1 MQKKLRFHQGNLC
14 LVPRPQ
20 IIRFMK
26 IFFLLVFLACMRV
39 SASVYSQDVKVT
51 LDIRNK
57 PLAKALN
64 ELEKKSKF
72 RFLFSE
78 ETLPAGKLI
87 NMSVAEMPAMDVL
100 QLMLDNTSLSAKKM
114 GDKLIVIVP
123 GGTDAADK
131 KVTGKVSNT
140 HGEPLPG
147 VTVKVEGTNTGAV
160 TNGEGRFELNA
171 PGLASLVFTYVGFL
185 PKTVAINNRE
195 QLEVVLE
202 EDTRGLNEVVVVGY
216 GNQKK
221 VNLTGA
227 ISSISSKDIQNVPVS
242 NISNALAGRLS
253 GLFANNPSGIPGVS
267 SPITIRG
274 KGTLNSPGALYVIDG
289 VVRGKED
296 FDALT
301 PNEIESV
308 SVLKDA
314 ASAAVYGARAAN
326 GVLLV
331 TTKRGEM
338 DQAPRFSYTGNVG
351 SLRPTQIPSRLNSYQ
366 HAIYQN
372 DMLYNQFPGISADDP
387 RLYSPDELD
396 YYKAGTV
403 NTDWYKLVA
412 KDPYSTQ
419 HTLSVNGG
427 GKSVRYF
434 MSLGYYNESGLF
446 DNIDYKRYNL
456 RSNVEANVT
465 KNLTI
470 SLNIDGNFQ
479 NSTRPYWPWDGDN
492 AEMKDFYRGLLNQPP
507 MSPAYVDGLP
517 DGTLYHWHAAEV
529 IKNGGYLRKNY
540 NTFNAQLALNYKL
553 PIEGLSATFSYNYNK
568 KFNFTKTQYKS
579 YTLYQHNTFGGHG
592 HLVGDSVIGSKTAAQ
607 LPYNALTEAYNQPVM
622 YLLNGGFKYNR
633 TFGKH
638 TVGALLL
645 YEQSETLGDNFSAK
659 GENPLTTQ
667 VDQLFVTDPDHK
679 YQTVGGGGTQT
690 ARISYVGRVN
700 YMYADKYLFEANF
713 RSDASTQFG
722 PQGRWGF
729 FPSVSAG
736 WRISEEPFMKGAVR
750 GLDNLK
756 LRASYGIT
764 GNDYYDDPNVPP
776 YQWQNKYVVAP
787 GAVFNGATMGLTS
800 GVYPNPLLTWEKA
813 ATTDIGID
821 ASFGNGL
828 LSIEADYFRKH
839 TYDILW
845 TRALTVPASFG
856 ATLPSENYAV
866 VDNHGIELSVRHDN
880 SIGQVNYYVG
890 GNFSFARNKVINMA
904 EPANAMDYQK
914 RIGRPIDFITGY
926 EAAGI
931 ARSEKDLQN
940 LPDYNAPG
948 QKFEVGDII
957 FKDISGP
964 DGKPDGIV
972 NDFDKKVLSNKSLN
986 PEIIYGVNGGVSWKG
1001 FDLNFLFQGVTGREV
1016 MFPNRDQWREQAVLS
1031 FWADHYTTENTGAA
1045 YPKIGGKNGTEGPAS
1060 SFWLRNGAYLRLK
1073 FLELGYSLP
1082 KALLQ
1087 KAKISN
1093 VRFYVSGS
1101 NLFTVSAIKLYDPE
1115 FQTSYGAFQYPI
1127 MRSVNVG
1134 VNLGF

>member
-1 MQKKLRFHQGNLC
+1 
-14 LVPRPQ
+14 
-20 IIRFMK
+20 
-26 IFFLLVFLACMRV
+26 MRV

-51 LDIRNK
+51 LDIQNK
-57 PLAKALN
+57 SLSKALN
-64 ELEKKSKF
+64 ELGKKSNLH
-72 RFLFSE
+72 FLFSE

-87 NMSVAEMPAMDVL
+87 SLSVKETSVMDVL
-100 QLMLDNTSLSAKKM
+100 QLMLANTSLSAKKM
-114 GDKLIVIVP
+114 NDKLVVIVP
-123 GGTDAADK
+123 MGTDIQDK
-131 KVTGKVSNT
+131 RIKGKVSSAK
-140 HGEPLPG
+140 GEALIG
-147 VTVKVEGTNTGAV
+147 VTVKVEGTNIGAV
-160 TNGEGRFELNA
+160 TDGSGAYELNA
-171 PGLASLVFTYVGFL
+171 PGVAKLVFTYVGFL
-185 PKTVAINNRE
+185 SKTVAINNRDR
-195 QLEVVLE
+195 VDISLE

-216 GNQKK
+216 GTQKK

-227 ISSISSKDIQNVPVS
+227 ISSISAKDIENVPVS

-253 GLFANNPSGIPGVS
+253 GLFANTPSGIPGVS

-274 KGTLNSPGALYVIDG
+274 KGTLNGNGALYVIDG

-296 FDALT
+296 FDVLT

-331 TTKRGEM
+331 TTRRGEL
-338 DQAPRFSYTGNVG
+338 DQAPRFSYSGNVG
-351 SLRPTQIPSRLNSYQ
+351 SLRPTSIPSRLNSYQ

-372 DMLYNQFPGISADDP
+372 DMLYNQFPGISPNDV
-387 RLYSPDELD
+387 RLYSPDELE
-396 YYKAGTV
+396 YYKAGKV

-412 KDPYSTQ
+412 KDPLSTQ

-434 MSLGYYNESGLF
+434 MSLGYYNESGVF
-446 DNIDYKRYNL
+446 SNMDYKRYNL

-465 KNLTI
+465 KNFTV

-492 AEMKDFYRGLLNQPP
+492 AEMKDFYRGILNQPP
-507 MSPAYVDGLP
+507 MSPAYVNGLP
-517 DGTLYHWHAAEV
+517 DGSIYHWHAAEV

-540 NTFNAQLALNYKL
+540 NTFNGQLALNYKL
-553 PIEGLSATFSYNYNK
+553 PVDGLSAVLSYNYNK

-592 HLVGDSVIGSKTAAQ
+592 HLIGDSIIGSTTAAQ
-607 LPYNALTEAYNQPVM
+607 LPYNSLQENYNQPVM
-622 YLLNGGFKYNR
+622 YLLNGGFKYNKA
-633 TFGKH
+633 FGKH

-645 YEQSETLGDNFSAK
+645 YEQSESYSDQFMAK
-659 GENPLTTQ
+659 GENPLSPSI
-667 VDQLFVTDPDHK
+667 DQLFVTDPDHK
-679 YQTVGGGGTQT
+679 YQTVNGSGTQT

-700 YMYADKYLFEANF
+700 YVYADKYLFEANF

-736 WRISEEPFMKGAVR
+736 WRISEEPFMKGVVR

-764 GNDYYDDPNVPP
+764 GNDYYDDPNIPP
-776 YQWQNKYVVAP
+776 YQWQSKYVVAP
-787 GAVFNGATMGLTS
+787 GAVFNGATMGLTN
-800 GVYPNPLLTWEKA
+800 GVYPNPALTWEKA
-813 ATTDIGID
+813 ATTDIGVD
-821 ASFGNGL
+821 ASFWNGL
-828 LSIEADYFRKH
+828 LSVEADYFRKH

-845 TRALTVPASFG
+845 TRNLTVPGTFG

-866 VDNHGIELSVRHDN
+866 VDNHGIELSLRHDN
-880 SIGQVNYYVG
+880 QIGQVKYYVG

-914 RIGRPIDFITGY
+914 RIGRPIDFVTGY
-926 EAAGI
+926 IATGI
-931 ARSEKDLQN
+931 ARSDKDLQN

-964 DGKPDGIV
+964 NGKPDGIV
-972 NDFDKKVLSNKSLN
+972 NDYDKVVLSNKSIH
-986 PEIIYGVNGGVSWKG
+986 PEIIYGINGGVSWKG
-1001 FDLNFLFQGVTGREV
+1001 FDINFLFQGVANREV

-1031 FWADHYTTENTGAA
+1031 FWADHYTPENVNAA

-1060 SFWLRNGAYLRLK
+1060 SFWLRNGAYFRLK
-1073 FLELGYSLP
+1073 FLELGYTLP

-1087 KAKISN
+1087 KAKINN

-1101 NLFTVSAIKLYDPE
+1101 NLFTIAAIKLYDPE
-1115 FQTSYGAFQYPI
+1115 FETSYGAFQYPI

-1134 VNLGF
+1134 VNIGF